1 MILKAL
7 AGLSLVITVS
17 IDTHVKDPLGG
28 IEPAAQM
35 SMQQR
40 NAAVRPLVRSATE
53 CVARSVSSDPRF
65 GQQVARGDIND
76 LIVES
81 MPSCV
86 DPMRAMIDAYDR
98 FFGTGSGESFFA
110 GPYLDVLPAAVHKLL
125 ERNGTERR
133 SSSPTE

>member
-7 AGLSLVITVS
+7 AGLSLVITVTV
-17 IDTHVKDPLGG
+17 DAHVRDPLGS
-28 IEPAAQM
+28 ASSTAHM

-53 CVARSVSSDPRF
+53 CVARTVSSDPRF
-65 GQQVARGDIND
+65 GEQLKRGDINE

-81 MPSCV
+81 VPSCI

-98 FFGTGSGESFFA
+98 FFGSGTGESFFA

-125 ERNGTERR
+125 ESGGR
-133 SSSPTE
+133 